1 MQSTEAMD
9 FMLAPFILFIKR
21 LIFRHIK
28 QINSKQNIS
37 LDLFEN
43 AKNQTRQN
51 NVLSC
56 PGMACQHDLT

>member
-43 AKNQTRQN
+43 AKTKPDKTMFCR
-51 NVLSC
+51 VLVWRVN
-56 PGMACQHDLT
+56 MT